1 MPRALPSWV
10 VAVCAALVVGALV
23 AFVVSGERGAD
34 VSASPPADS
43 DAEDPRPAP
52 EPDPETDPETDPGT
66 DPRTDPGAPSAGPRG
81 AGDKPDD
88 NRPTKTHGSKKHGNK
103 KAPPP
108 VERRTAYVEV
118 YNNSGLTGLAGDT
131 AAVLQDSGWRVV
143 ATDNW
148 YGAIPANTIY
158 YPAALRAQ
166 AALLARDLGV
176 DRMMPAVAPMSFD
189 RITVILTGTL

>member
-52 EPDPETDPETDPGT
+52 EPDPETDPETDPRT
-66 DPRTDPGAPSAGPRG
+66 DPRAPSAGPRG

>member
-23 AFVVSGERGAD
+23 AFVVSGERAAD

-52 EPDPETDPETDPGT
+52 EPDPETDPET